1 MKQYLLKVWMTAA
14 LSLLVVGGVWGQ
26 ESYTPGYPNVSDI
39 THESAKLN
47 VSASVGGGNRRP
59 THYALFVVL
68 ESTDTAPEIQDV
80 IDWSDDANSGAIP
93 EGRYGDIGLFASNN
107 EFSIEAF
114 GLDAETAY
122 VVYIV
127 TTENDYETVV
137 IETTEPTAV
146 PFTTTAAPTP
156 LTATLSPADDATNV
170 PVSTSTF
177 VLTFSEDVEFTGAE
191 NMYAGLYK
199 NGSSVE
205 GQLLATSNGNVVID
219 NLNNSLTIS
228 FSHSFDYDTDYY
240 ITIPSGAVQA
250 VATAVEFPG
259 LSAGEWSFTTEAEP
273 IPADPPYVVTD
284 GYSPAPGTP
293 EVARDTELRLT
304 FNEAIEFGDLSALFL
319 IHRDGSVRPLLS
331 GSEEVSISV
340 DELELIIDL
349 SESPLTQYNTDYYVL
364 IEPGFVK
371 SKATGADFE
380 GIALV
385 DPGTISDQAWYF
397 KTETAPPFWA
407 EGYPMIDQQDASK
420 LNLNALADQTGIVY
434 AVITSNPAAPSAAQI
449 ALGQNAVGD
458 SALVSVNGSVES
470 IIDPTVLT
478 VNFATSV
485 PLGTVY
491 FLHTVLK
498 NNDDKYSDVE
508 SLAVDR
514 IVPKINEDE
523 TYPEDG
529 YSNMDISEDIVI
541 VFSEHVFGADGLE
554 LTSNSFSLT
563 HLVGGAPTPVSV
575 DFSVSSTSERTTVT
589 LNPDDDL
596 VPITDYTITIQSVY
610 DASGNASGVLT
621 WSFQTDGEFTWTGR
635 GNVTVWEDSNNWGG
649 TYVSGKSV
657 VISGAA
663 TAFPIVEEGDVSVHN
678 LTIEPAA
685 VLTQTGG
692 TINVSGEFHLLSNE
706 DINASYLPQ
715 GGVLNVEG
723 AKVFVHQHI
732 VANPFW
738 PFFLSSPTDSTNALN
753 SGSGY
758 LMAYYDNPTDTWVQI
773 GANARMESGRGY
785 SVYAQNNLVFR
796 GNINRIAAG
805 HTAVRTAGQG
815 YGWNMFGNPFT
826 AGLDWGGIVVDTAT
840 LENSF
845 WLWDPRQD
853 KYTAFNSE
861 AGLGTGDTEGVIP
874 SNHGFVVKVKLEHLE
889 SYIEM
894 PPSATVANGPSLL
907 KSSKMN
913 KPPFVRIAV
922 TKDNFE
928 DRAVVAFIDN
938 ATAGTDKYDTEKKL
952 GSSGPFELYSLGD
965 GSRLSINSFPLLTG
979 QRDVPL
985 GLIVRKKGSYSLTL
999 NDSNLEGV
1007 DVFLIDN
1014 LTEDIIDLKSV
1025 AEYTF
1030 SVDKTGT
1037 DVSRLALRFVGSL
1050 TTQLPNNPGL
1060 DTSENLKV
1068 FSQDK
1073 RIFYEVGEGLVG
1085 SVVSVFDSSGRL
1097 LHNEILK
1104 GLGRNSYEVFYP
1116 GVYLIKVSREGHI
1129 GVSQKVVV
1137 K

>member
-1 MKQYLLKVWMTAA
+1 M
-14 LSLLVVGGVWGQ
+14 
-26 ESYTPGYPNVSDI
+26 
-39 THESAKLN
+39 
-47 VSASVGGGNRRP
+47 
-59 THYALFVVL
+59 
-68 ESTDTAPEIQDV
+68 
-80 IDWSDDANSGAIP
+80 
-93 EGRYGDIGLFASNN
+93 
-107 EFSIEAF
+107 
-114 GLDAETAY
+114 
-122 VVYIV
+122 
-127 TTENDYETVV
+127 
-137 IETTEPTAV
+137 
-146 PFTTTAAPTP
+146 
-156 LTATLSPADDATNV
+156 SPADGATEV
-170 PVSTSTF
+170 DPSSDFTV
-177 VLTFSEDVEFTGAE
+177 TFSEDIRFNPSGRF
-191 NMYAGLYK
+191 YYDIY
-199 NGSSVE
+199 
-205 GQLLATSNGNVVID
+205 VVGEER
-219 NLNNSLTIS
+219 
-228 FSHSFDYDTDYY
+228 SFDYGTVEDGVVTRGSISISGSDLSLSFSELDYSTSYY
-240 ITIPSGAVQA
+240 IV
-250 VATAVEFPG
+250 VEPNAIQSLGGVGFVG
-259 LSAGEWSFTTEAEP
+259 IAANEWSFTTEIEP
-273 IPADPPYVVTD
+273 IPADPPYVETD
-284 GYSPAPGTP
+284 GYFPAPGTP
-293 EVARDTELRLT
+293 EVSRDTKLRLT
-304 FNEAIEFGDLSALFL
+304 FNEKIEFGDLSALFL

-331 GSEEVSISV
+331 GSDEVSISV

-349 SESPLTQYNTDYYVL
+349 SNTPLTQYNTDYYVL

-397 KTETAPPFWA
+397 KTETAPPFW
-407 EGYPMIDQQDASK
+407 EKGYPFIDQQDANK
-420 LNLNALADQTGIVY
+420 LNLNVLADQTGIVY
-434 AVITSNPAAPSAAQI
+434 AVITSNHVAPSAEQI
-449 ALGQNAVGD
+449 ALGQNAGGKN
-458 SALVSVNGSVES
+458 ALVSVNGSVAS
-470 IIDPTVLT
+470 IIDTTVLT
-478 VNFATSV
+478 VDFGTSV

-508 SLAVDR
+508 SIAVDR

-529 YSNMDISEDIVI
+529 FSNMGVSEDIVI
-541 VFSEHVFGADGLE
+541 VFSEHVFDADGLE
-554 LTSNSFSLT
+554 LTSNSFALT
-563 HLVGGAPTPVSV
+563 YLVEETATRVPV

-589 LNPDDDL
+589 LTPGEDL
-596 VPITDYTITIQSVY
+596 APITDYTITIQSVY
-610 DASGNASGVLT
+610 DASGNASGELT
-621 WSFQTDGEFTWTGR
+621 WDFQTDGEFTWTGK
-635 GNVTVWEDSNNWGG
+635 GDVTVWEDSENWDG

-657 VISGAA
+657 VISGDASS
-663 TAFPIVEEGDVSVHN
+663 FPIVKEEDVVSVHN
-678 LTIEPAA
+678 LTVEPTA

-706 DINASYLPQ
+706 DINASYLPK

-732 VANPFW
+732 VANNFW

-826 AGLDWGGIVVDTAT
+826 AGLDWGGIVVDTVT

-874 SNHGFVVKVKLEHLE
+874 SNHGFVVKVKLEHLK
-889 SYIEM
+889 SNIEM

-938 ATAGTDKYDTEKKL
+938 ATAGADKYDTEKKL

-1097 LHNEILK
+1097 LHNDILN
-1104 GLGRNSYEVFYP
+1104 GSGRSSYEVFYP

>member
-1 MKQYLLKVWMTAA
+1 
-14 LSLLVVGGVWGQ
+14 
-26 ESYTPGYPNVSDI
+26 
-39 THESAKLN
+39 
-47 VSASVGGGNRRP
+47 
-59 THYALFVVL
+59 
-68 ESTDTAPEIQDV
+68 
-80 IDWSDDANSGAIP
+80 
-93 EGRYGDIGLFASNN
+93 
-107 EFSIEAF
+107 
-114 GLDAETAY
+114 
-122 VVYIV
+122 
-127 TTENDYETVV
+127 
-137 IETTEPTAV
+137 
-146 PFTTTAAPTP
+146 
-156 LTATLSPADDATNV
+156 
-170 PVSTSTF
+170 
-177 VLTFSEDVEFTGAE
+177 
-191 NMYAGLYK
+191 
-199 NGSSVE
+199 
-205 GQLLATSNGNVVID
+205 
-219 NLNNSLTIS
+219 
-228 FSHSFDYDTDYY
+228 
-240 ITIPSGAVQA
+240 
-250 VATAVEFPG
+250 
-259 LSAGEWSFTTEAEP
+259 
-273 IPADPPYVVTD
+273 
-284 GYSPAPGTP
+284 
-293 EVARDTELRLT
+293 
-304 FNEAIEFGDLSALFL
+304 
-319 IHRDGSVRPLLS
+319 
-331 GSEEVSISV
+331 
-340 DELELIIDL
+340 
-349 SESPLTQYNTDYYVL
+349 
-364 IEPGFVK
+364 
-371 SKATGADFE
+371 
-380 GIALV
+380 
-385 DPGTISDQAWYF
+385 
-397 KTETAPPFWA
+397 
-407 EGYPMIDQQDASK
+407 
-420 LNLNALADQTGIVY
+420 
-434 AVITSNPAAPSAAQI
+434 
-449 ALGQNAVGD
+449 
-458 SALVSVNGSVES
+458 
-470 IIDPTVLT
+470 
-478 VNFATSV
+478 
-485 PLGTVY
+485 
-491 FLHTVLK
+491 
-498 NNDDKYSDVE
+498 
-508 SLAVDR
+508 
-514 IVPKINEDE
+514 
-523 TYPEDG
+523 
-529 YSNMDISEDIVI
+529 
-541 VFSEHVFGADGLE
+541 
-554 LTSNSFSLT
+554 
-563 HLVGGAPTPVSV
+563 
-575 DFSVSSTSERTTVT
+575 
-589 LNPDDDL
+589 
-596 VPITDYTITIQSVY
+596 
-610 DASGNASGVLT
+610 
-621 WSFQTDGEFTWTGR
+621 
-635 GNVTVWEDSNNWGG
+635 
-649 TYVSGKSV
+649 
-657 VISGAA
+657 
-663 TAFPIVEEGDVSVHN
+663 
-678 LTIEPAA
+678 

-706 DINASYLPQ
+706 DINASYLPK

-826 AGLDWGGIVVDTAT
+826 AGLDWGGIVVDTTT

-874 SNHGFVVKVKLEHLE
+874 SNHGFVVKVKLEHLK
-889 SYIEM
+889 SNIEM

-1085 SVVSVFDSSGRL
+1085 SVVSVFDSYGRL
-1097 LHNEILK
+1097 LHNDILN
-1104 GLGRNSYEVFYP
+1104 GSGRSSYEVFYP